1 MRLIAFAAAAL
12 CLSSAAWA
20 GQSAASAPATAGT
33 TAATTTAAIT
43 ASADK
48 VYPPLPTLA
57 MLPPSTGDDDELPA
71 PRSTSRNKKKTQ
83 KHDCHCAMPTPRL
96 VVSDASRTYLKDI
109 EQQLDSALA
118 Q

>member
-1 MRLIAFAAAAL
+1 MRLIAFAAASL

-20 GQSAASAPATAGT
+20 GQPAASAPATAAAT
-33 TAATTTAAIT
+33 ATAATT

-57 MLPPSTGDDDELPA
+57 MLPPSTGDDDDLPA
-71 PRSTSRNKKKTQ
+71 PRSTSHNKKKTHQ
-83 KHDCHCAMPTPRL
+83 QDCRCAMPTPRL

-109 EQQLDSALA
+109 ERQLDSALA

>member
-1 MRLIAFAAAAL
+1 MRLIAFAAASL

-20 GQSAASAPATAGT
+20 GQPAAGAPAAAAPATL
-33 TAATTTAAIT
+33 

-57 MLPPSTGDDDELPA
+57 MLPPSTGDDDDLPA
-71 PRSTSRNKKKTQ
+71 PRSSSRNKKKTQ
-83 KHDCHCAMPTPRL
+83 KRDCHCAMPTPRL
-96 VVSDASRTYLKDI
+96 VVSDESRAYLKDI
-109 EQQLDSALA
+109 ERQLDSALA

>member
-1 MRLIAFAAAAL
+1 MRLIAFALASL

-20 GQSAASAPATAGT
+20 GQSAASAPATA
-33 TAATTTAAIT
+33 AATVTT

-57 MLPPSTGDDDELPA
+57 MLPPATSDDDDLPS
-71 PRSTSRNKKKTQ
+71 PRSTSHGKKKTRQ
-83 KHDCHCAMPTPRL
+83 HDCRCAMPTPRL
-96 VVSDASRTYLKDI
+96 VVSEESRAYLKDI
-109 EQQLDSALA
+109 ERQLDSALA

>member
-1 MRLIAFAAAAL
+1 MRLIAFAAASL

-20 GQSAASAPATAGT
+20 GQPAASAPATA
-33 TAATTTAAIT
+33 APPATL

-57 MLPPSTGDDDELPA
+57 MLPPSSTGDDDELAA
-71 PRSTSRNKKKTQ
+71 PRSSSRNKKKTQ
-83 KHDCHCAMPTPRL
+83 KRDCHCAMPTPRL
-96 VVSDASRTYLKDI
+96 VVSDESRAYLKDI
-109 EQQLDSALA
+109 ERQLDSALA

>member
-1 MRLIAFAAAAL
+1 MRLIAFAAASL
-12 CLSSAAWA
+12 CFSSAAWA
-20 GQSAASAPATAGT
+20 GQSAASAPSAA
-33 TAATTTAAIT
+33 AATVSAATT

-57 MLPPSTGDDDELPA
+57 MLPPSTGDDDDLPA
-71 PRSTSRNKKKTQ
+71 PRSTSHNKKKTHQ
-83 KHDCHCAMPTPRL
+83 HDCRCAMPTPRL

-109 EQQLDSALA
+109 ERQLDSALA

>member
-1 MRLIAFAAAAL
+1 MRLIAFAAASL

-20 GQSAASAPATAGT
+20 GQSAASAPAAAAAGAS
-33 TAATTTAAIT
+33 AATT

-57 MLPPSTGDDDELPA
+57 MLPPSTGDDDLPA
-71 PRSTSRNKKKTQ
+71 PRSTSHNKKKTHQ
-83 KHDCHCAMPTPRL
+83 HDCRCVMPTPRL

-109 EQQLDSALA
+109 ERQLDSALA

>member
-1 MRLIAFAAAAL
+1 MRLIAFAAASL

-20 GQSAASAPATAGT
+20 GQPAASAPATA
-33 TAATTTAAIT
+33 APPATL

-57 MLPPSTGDDDELPA
+57 MLPPSTGDDDDLPA
-71 PRSTSRNKKKTQ
+71 PRSSSRNKKKTQ
-83 KHDCHCAMPTPRL
+83 KRDCHCAMPTPRL
-96 VVSDASRTYLKDI
+96 VVSDESRAYLKDV
-109 EQQLDSALA
+109 ERQLDSALA

>member
-1 MRLIAFAAAAL
+1 MRLIAFAAASL

-20 GQSAASAPATAGT
+20 GQPAASAPATA
-33 TAATTTAAIT
+33 APPATL

-57 MLPPSTGDDDELPA
+57 MLPPSTGDDDDLPA
-71 PRSTSRNKKKTQ
+71 PRSSSRNKKKTQ
-83 KHDCHCAMPTPRL
+83 KRDCHCAMPTPRL
-96 VVSDASRTYLKDI
+96 VVSDESRAYLKDI
-109 EQQLDSALA
+109 ERQLDSALA

>member
-1 MRLIAFAAAAL
+1 MRLIAFAAASL

-20 GQSAASAPATAGT
+20 GQSAASAPSAA
-33 TAATTTAAIT
+33 AATVSAATT

-57 MLPPSTGDDDELPA
+57 MLPPSTGDDDDLPA
-71 PRSTSRNKKKTQ
+71 PRSTSHNKKKTHQ
-83 KHDCHCAMPTPRL
+83 HDCRCAMPTPRL

-109 EQQLDSALA
+109 ERQLDSALA

>member
-1 MRLIAFAAAAL
+1 MRLIAFAAASL

-20 GQSAASAPATAGT
+20 GQPAASAPATA
-33 TAATTTAAIT
+33 AATATT

-57 MLPPSTGDDDELPA
+57 MLPPSTGDDDDLPA
-71 PRSTSRNKKKTQ
+71 PRSTSHNKKKTHQ
-83 KHDCHCAMPTPRL
+83 HDCRCATPTPRL

-109 EQQLDSALA
+109 ERQLDSALA

>member
-1 MRLIAFAAAAL
+1 MRLIAFAAASL

-20 GQSAASAPATAGT
+20 GQSAATAPSSAAAIAS
-33 TAATTTAAIT
+33 AATT

-57 MLPPSTGDDDELPA
+57 MLPPSTGDDDDLPA
-71 PRSTSRNKKKTQ
+71 PRSTSHNKKKIRQ
-83 KHDCHCAMPTPRL
+83 HDCRCAMPTPRL

-109 EQQLDSALA
+109 ERQLDSALA

>member
-1 MRLIAFAAAAL
+1 MRLIAFAAASL

-20 GQSAASAPATAGT
+20 GQPAASAPATA
-33 TAATTTAAIT
+33 AATATT

-57 MLPPSTGDDDELPA
+57 MLPPSTGDDDDLPA
-71 PRSTSRNKKKTQ
+71 PRSTSHNKKKTHQ
-83 KHDCHCAMPTPRL
+83 HDCRCAMPTPRL

-109 EQQLDSALA
+109 ERQLDSALA

>member
-1 MRLIAFAAAAL
+1 MRLIAFAAASL

-20 GQSAASAPATAGT
+20 GQSAASAPAAV
-33 TAATTTAAIT
+33 AATASAVTT

-57 MLPPSTGDDDELPA
+57 MLPPSTGDDDDLPA
-71 PRSTSRNKKKTQ
+71 PRSTSHNKKKTRQ
-83 KHDCHCAMPTPRL
+83 HDCRCAMPTPRL

>member
-1 MRLIAFAAAAL
+1 MRLIAFAAASL

-20 GQSAASAPATAGT
+20 GQPAASAAATAAPPATL
-33 TAATTTAAIT
+33 

-57 MLPPSTGDDDELPA
+57 MLPPSTGDDDDLPA
-71 PRSTSRNKKKTQ
+71 PRSSSRNKKKTQ
-83 KHDCHCAMPTPRL
+83 KRDCHCAMPTPRL
-96 VVSDASRTYLKDI
+96 VVSDESRAYLKDI
-109 EQQLDSALA
+109 ERQLDSALA

>member
-1 MRLIAFAAAAL
+1 MRLIAFAAASL

-20 GQSAASAPATAGT
+20 GQPAASAPATA
-33 TAATTTAAIT
+33 APPATL

-57 MLPPSTGDDDELPA
+57 MLPPSTGDDDDLPA

-83 KHDCHCAMPTPRL
+83 KRDCHCAMPTPRL
-96 VVSDASRTYLKDI
+96 VVSDESRAYLKDI

>member
-1 MRLIAFAAAAL
+1 MRLIAFAAASL

-20 GQSAASAPATAGT
+20 GQPAASAPATA
-33 TAATTTAAIT
+33 APPATL

-57 MLPPSTGDDDELPA
+57 LLPPSTGDDDDLPA

-83 KHDCHCAMPTPRL
+83 KRDCHCAMPTPRL
-96 VVSDASRTYLKDI
+96 VVSDESRAYLKDI

>member
-1 MRLIAFAAAAL
+1 MRLIAFAAASL

-20 GQSAASAPATAGT
+20 GQPAASAPATA
-33 TAATTTAAIT
+33 APPATL

-57 MLPPSTGDDDELPA
+57 MLPPATGDDDELPA
-71 PRSTSRNKKKTQ
+71 PRSSSRNKKKTQ
-83 KHDCHCAMPTPRL
+83 KRDCHCAMPTPRL
-96 VVSDASRTYLKDI
+96 VVSDESRAYLKDI
-109 EQQLDSALA
+109 ERQLDSALA

>member
-1 MRLIAFAAAAL
+1 MRLIAFAAASL

-20 GQSAASAPATAGT
+20 TQPAAGAPATAAAA
-33 TAATTTAAIT
+33 AATATT

-57 MLPPSTGDDDELPA
+57 MLPPSTGDDDDLPA
-71 PRSTSRNKKKTQ
+71 PRSTSRNKKKTRQ
-83 KHDCHCAMPTPRL
+83 HDCHCAMPTPRF
-96 VVSDASRTYLKDI
+96 VVSDESRTYLKDI
-109 EQQLDSALA
+109 ERQLDSALA